1 LVTTPARAGTSA
13 VVAVLGAAG
22 LLLVLVTWAASIG
35 PDRVVSGGHIERILP
50 EEPTETSTA
59 DETQEQIDE
68 ARHQERGEPPGWLA
82 AIAFAVEILT
92 VGVVLFLAG
101 RLLRKLRELWLA
113 RTRRRRRWRPRPEDV
128 EFEVLDSAAQVTE
141 VMSEDAEEQRTLL
154 TIGGEPRNAIVEC
167 WDRFEQQAVR
177 AGVERRP
184 WQTTAEFVLGVLD
197 LVGADRG
204 AVAGL
209 ADLYREA
216 RFSDH
221 PMTDDHRR
229 RALDDL
235 DVIHRSLRPRVGLR

>member
-1 LVTTPARAGTSA
+1 MTTPARAGTSA

-35 PDRVVSGGHIERILP
+35 PDRVVSGGHVERIRP
-50 EEPTETSTA
+50 DEPSFSNNTA
-59 DETQEQIDE
+59 KPKDPLAE
-68 ARHQERGEPPGWLA
+68 AREQKRGEPPGWLA
-82 AIAFAVEILT
+82 GIAFAVEILT
-92 VGVVLFLAG
+92 VGVLLFLMG
-101 RLLRKLRELWLA
+101 RLLRKLRELWRA
-113 RTRRRRRWRPRPEDV
+113 RTPRGRRGRAEDV
-128 EFEVLDSAAQVTE
+128 QFEVLGSAAQVTE
-141 VMSEDAEEQRTLL
+141 VMSEDADEQRTLL
-154 TIGGEPRNAIVEC
+154 AIGGEPRNAIVEC

-184 WQTTAEFVLGVLD
+184 WQTTAEFVLEVLD

-221 PMTDDHRR
+221 PMTDEHRR
-229 RALDDL
+229 RALGAL
-235 DVIHRSLRPRVGLR
+235 DVIHDSLRQRVLAR

>member
-1 LVTTPARAGTSA
+1 VTTPARAGTSA

-35 PDRVVSGGHIERILP
+35 PDRVVSGGHIERIRP
-50 EEPTETSTA
+50 DEPSFSTQTA
-59 DETQEQIDE
+59 NPKDPLQE
-68 ARHQERGEPPGWLA
+68 AREQKRGDPPGWLA
-82 AIAFAVEILT
+82 GIAFAVEIVT
-92 VGVVLFLAG
+92 VGVLLFLVG
-101 RLLRKLRELWLA
+101 RLLRRLRQAW
-113 RTRRRRRWRPRPEDV
+113 RGRSRRRRPRRPEDV
-128 EFEVLDSAAQVTE
+128 EFEVLGSAAQVTE

-154 TIGGEPRNAIVEC
+154 AIGGEPRNAIVEC

-184 WQTTAEFVLGVLD
+184 WQTTAEFVLEVLD

-221 PMTDDHRR
+221 PMTDEHRR
-229 RALDDL
+229 RALGAL
-235 DVIHRSLRPRVGLR
+235 DVIHDSLRTRTVAR